1 MNIPM
6 THVMTERDFEQTKVR
21 LEKIGADGS
30 LAREIAFAFMKLMYH
45 IEQATIPNQQPAYL
59 TANLEQFY
67 LNLQAVK
74 DTFKFTTERVQAGLT
89 WLREQGLA
97 DGYRDKDLAQLE
109 QQAKDAING
118 RQASHASG
126 NDS

>member
-1 MNIPM
+1 MN
-6 THVMTERDFEQTKVR
+6 HVMTERDFEQTRVR

-30 LAREIAFAFMKLMYH
+30 LAREIAFAFMRLMYH
-45 IEQATIPNQQPAYL
+45 VEQASIPNQQPAYL

-74 DTFKFTTERVQAGLT
+74 ETYKFTTERVQAGLT

-97 DGYRDKDLAQLE
+97 DGFRDKDLVSMEKQALE
-109 QQAKDAING
+109 AINQ
-118 RQASHASG
+118 RG
-126 NDS
+126 NKHDDN